1 MSFTA
6 AGLRRLGLA
15 AGGVASLEAAAYYL
29 FTWWR
34 VFQDGLRGP
43 DFFSFYAAARLFLS
57 RGGAHVYELAAQQE
71 FQGQIAARWGAAS
84 YVVLPY
90 IHPPYYTVFIAPLG
104 WLDFTSAYV
113 VWAAVNLALATV
125 ALAVL
130 LDAEDLSGRGR
141 LLAIAVA
148 AGFLPLFVTLVQ
160 GQSDLVVLAPLALS
174 YRAWISGQE
183 GRAGVLA
190 GLAMVKPQ
198 LLFLLPV
205 LFLIRGSW
213 RALAGFGAVAAA
225 LAGVSLAA
233 FGPAGIGAYLGVVAP
248 WLLGGAGNWPI
259 SGQTVYSLRGL
270 LDGLIG
276 IRPTALAILAF
287 LAIGV
292 ALAIAFRRPHRR
304 LDFALVIAASLALS
318 PYQNLHDLV
327 LLLVPGF
334 ALARARP
341 PSPYVLAACL
351 LALDLTLFVG
361 SGLALAAVL
370 ALAAYLL
377 VERIR
382 LRSDVEEDS
391 LAPGQIDDDRD
402 VQKQGADSER
412 GHAVEHL

>member
-1 MSFTA
+1 MKFTA
-6 AGLRRLGLA
+6 TGLRRLGLA
-15 AGGVASLEAAAYYL
+15 AGALASLEAAGYYL

-34 VFQDGLRGP
+34 VLQDGLRGP

-90 IHPPYYTVFIAPLG
+90 IHPPYYTVLIAPLG
-104 WLDFTSAYV
+104 RLDFPSAYL
-113 VWAAVNLALATV
+113 VWAAVNLALAGV
-125 ALAVL
+125 ALAAL
-130 LDAEDLSGRGR
+130 LDAEGLKGRGR
-141 LLAIAVA
+141 LLAIALG

-160 GQSDLVVLAPLALS
+160 GQSDLVILAPLALS
-174 YRAWISGQE
+174 YRAWTRGHE

-198 LLFLLPV
+198 LLFLLPI
-205 LFLIRGSW
+205 LFLVRGSW

-225 LAGVSLAA
+225 LGAVSLAA
-233 FGPAGIGAYLGVVAP
+233 FGPAGIGEYLGVVAP

-276 IRPTALAILAF
+276 VRPAALAILAV
-287 LAIGV
+287 LAVGV
-292 ALAIAFRRPHRR
+292 ALAIVFRRPHGR
-304 LDFALVIAASLALS
+304 LDFALAVAASVALS
-318 PYQNLHDLV
+318 PYQNLHDLL

-341 PSPYVLAACL
+341 PSPYLLAGCL
-351 LALDLTLFVG
+351 LAVDLTLFVG

-377 VERIR
+377 VER
-382 LRSDVEEDS
+382 LGLPSDVEENA
-391 LAPGQIDDDRD
+391 LAPGQVDDDRD
-402 VQKQGADSER
+402 VQQQGADSER
-412 GHAVEHL
+412 GQAVEHL